1 MAAQTLDSSLC
12 ISVSRKALAAGRFHP
27 PAASASRLTNSFLNT
42 NGGEPGVSQMPLT
55 TYRKKRHFDQ
65 TVEPAGQRRGQKRSG
80 WRFVVQKHDA
90 SHLHY
95 DFRLEHAGVLKSW
108 AVPRGPCLDP
118 TQKRLAVQVEDHPIE
133 YGEFEGTIPA
143 GQYGG
148 GTVLLW
154 DRGTWH
160 IDQDVEDAFQTGKLK
175 FQLDGEKL
183 KGSWSLVRMRP
194 RPGEKR
200 ENWLLLKER
209 DAEARPLSEL
219 DILDDQPA
227 SVLSGRTVG
236 EIAGNLPASAR
247 TPTREKVKKKNRSRA
262 DKPTRARR
270 SSFPTSIEPQLA
282 TVVEKLPVGDQWMHE
297 IKFDGYRLLTHWS
310 DGEVVLRTRNQN
322 DWTDRFPEIAQ
333 AISKLRVHQAVLD
346 GEVVALLPNGASSF
360 QALQTALSEKKTS
373 PLVYYAFD
381 LLYLDGADLR
391 SLALEERKRL
401 LAELV
406 RAQADRR
413 IQYSDHL
420 QGDIPKLITTACRQG
435 LEGIISKQRQ
445 AAYSS
450 GRGQTWLKIKCVQ
463 NDEFVIGGFTDS
475 TASRRALGALLVGYF
490 DSDGNLIYAGK
501 VGSGFSA
508 NSETDVRERL
518 KSREQPKKSFDT
530 AVTDEHKRNTHWV
543 RPELVAQVRY
553 GQWTDGGHLR
563 HPVFQGLREDKPA
576 QQVVRPQMGKTPKK
590 LACSVA
596 TLAKCVGVP
605 RIDPRSGERG
615 YPKTNVRRVRTRQ
628 ISLSPAQQR
637 SLQQIKLTH
646 PERVVFPDV
655 GLTKQD
661 LVAYYAEVAPWML
674 PHVIDRPLSIL
685 RCPEG
690 QGGTSFFQKHFGPGM
705 PPALKTI
712 MIQEKEEPE
721 PYVTIHDLAGLLSL
735 VQVGALEIHPW
746 GSNNDDIEKPDRM
759 IFDLDPDSSVP
770 WTKVIEAAH
779 EVRDRLKKLGLESFA
794 KMTGGKGLHVVVPL
808 QRRHSWS
815 EVKKFSKAIA
825 AQLAADSPSQYTANM
840 SKAARHGRIYV
851 DYLRNGRGA
860 TAVAPYSTRNR
871 PGAPVAAPV
880 TWKEV
885 STASDPSGFTVENIS
900 ERLASLRIDPWEELR
915 KIRQSL
921 TAAACHSL

>member
-1 MAAQTLDSSLC
+1 
-12 ISVSRKALAAGRFHP
+12 
-27 PAASASRLTNSFLNT
+27 
-42 NGGEPGVSQMPLT
+42 MPLT
-55 TYRKKRHFDQ
+55 TYRNKRHFDQ
-65 TVEPAGQRRGQKRSG
+65 TAEPAGQRRGQKRSG

-118 TQKRLAVQVEDHPIE
+118 SQKRLAVQVEDHPIE
-133 YGEFEGTIPA
+133 YGGFEGTIPA

-154 DRGTWH
+154 DRGTWQT
-160 IDQDVEDAFQTGKLK
+160 DQDVEDAFRTGKLK

-194 RPGEKR
+194 RAGEKR

-209 DAEARPLSEL
+209 DAEARPLSEV

-236 EIAGNLPASAR
+236 EIAGNLPAPTQRKS
-247 TPTREKVKKKNRSRA
+247 TREKVAKKNRSRTG
-262 DKPTRARR
+262 KPTRARR
-270 SSFPTSIEPQLA
+270 SSFPTNIEPQLA
-282 TVVEKLPVGDQWMHE
+282 TLVEKLPVGDQWMHE
-297 IKFDGYRLLTHWS
+297 IKFDGYRILAHWN
-310 DGEVVLRTRNQN
+310 DGQVVLRTRNQN
-322 DWTDRFPEIAQ
+322 DWTGRFSELAQ
-333 AISKLRVHQAVLD
+333 SISKLRVQQAVMD

-360 QALQTALSEKKTS
+360 QELQTALSEKKTS
-373 PLVYYAFD
+373 HLVYYAFD

-391 SLALEERKRL
+391 SLALEERKQL

-420 QGDIPKLITTACRQG
+420 QGDIPKLMTTACRQG
-435 LEGIISKQRQ
+435 LEGIVSKQRQ

-450 GRGQTWLKIKCVQ
+450 GRGQTWLKMKCVQ

-475 TASRRALGALLVGYF
+475 TAARRALGALLVGYF
-490 DSDGNLIYAGK
+490 DPDGNLIYAGK

-518 KSREQPKKSFDT
+518 KSREQAQKSFDT
-530 AVTDEHKRNTHWV
+530 AVTDEHKRTTHWV

-553 GQWTDGGHLR
+553 SHWTDGGHLR

-590 LACSVA
+590 LACETS
-596 TLAKCVGVP
+596 TP
-605 RIDPRSGERG
+605 RPIKQSP
-615 YPKTNVRRVRTRQ
+615 TRVRTRR

-746 GSNNDDIEKPDRM
+746 GSTNDDIEKPDRM
-759 IFDLDPDSSVP
+759 IFDLDPDSSVR
-770 WTKVIEAAH
+770 WTKVVEAAH
-779 EVRDRLKKLGLESFA
+779 EVRDRLRKLGLESFA
-794 KMTGGKGLHVVVPL
+794 KMTGGKGLHVIVPL
-808 QRRHSWS
+808 QRRHTWP
-815 EVKKFSKAIA
+815 EVKKFSKAVA
-825 AQLAADSPSQYTANM
+825 VQLAADSPSQYTASM

-851 DYLRNGRGA
+851 DYVRNGRGA

-885 STASDPSGFTVENIS
+885 SAASDPSGFTVENIS
-900 ERLASLRIDPWEELR
+900 DRLASLRKDPWEDLR
-915 KIRQSL
+915 KTRQSL
-921 TAAACHSL
+921 TAAAWRRIGER